1 MRDLRRLL
9 RPRSIAVLGSGW
21 AANVVEQCAKM
32 GFDGP
37 VWPVHP
43 TRDQIA
49 GVSCYR
55 SLADLPHAPDAT
67 FIGVNRHATLD
78 VVAELAAMGA
88 GGATCF
94 ASGWEEAGEADLQ
107 ARLVQAAGD
116 MPILGPNCYGLINY
130 LDGALLW
137 PDQHGGVRV
146 DRGVALL
153 SQSSNIVINLT
164 MQARGLPIAY
174 VTCLGNAAQV
184 GLAELADALLS
195 DERVTALGMYVEGI
209 DDAAAF
215 ADLAER
221 ARAAGKGIVCIKS
234 GKTELSRTAA
244 ASHTASLAGGGA
256 ASSAF
261 LRACGVAEVST
272 PAELIETLKI
282 FHHCGPQIGPR
293 LCSLSCS
300 GGEAGLVA
308 DLAAP
313 FGVDFPPPSD
323 AQRQRLGDILGPIV
337 FISNPL
343 DYHTFIWGD
352 GPRTTDVFTTMLAG
366 YDAGIFIIDPPRPDR
381 CDPSSFQP
389 ALDAVVAAAQN
400 TGKPAFAVASLPEN
414 FDEAL
419 AVRMAAPNVVPMMG
433 LETALGAIK
442 AAQTGPNRGG
452 WRPWPV
458 VAARPL
464 AMRDEASS
472 KALITGAG
480 VPVPRSVS
488 APTLAELAGKATV
501 LTAPLALKGLGF
513 AHKTEAGAV
522 RLGLATLDGQAE
534 MVGAKGYLAEEMVSG
549 VVAELLV
556 GLRRDPVYGA
566 TVTLGFGGVTAEV
579 LADTVTLVL
588 PVTEDEVAFALRRLR
603 LWPLLDGYRGRP
615 KAAVSAAVRVV
626 MDLQALMQASPALDE
641 IEINPLMLTADAA
654 VAVDAVIWEET
665 V

>member
-1 MRDLRRLL
+1 MRDLSRLL

-21 AANVVEQCAKM
+21 AANVVEQCIRM
-32 GFDGP
+32 GFEGP

-43 TRDQIA
+43 TRDQIG
-49 GVSCYR
+49 GVR
-55 SLADLPHAPDAT
+55 AFASLADLPGVPDAT

-78 VVAELAAMGA
+78 VVTELSAMGA

-94 ASGWEEAGEADLQ
+94 ASGWEEAGEAHLQ
-107 ARLVQAAGD
+107 AQLVAAAGN
-116 MPILGPNCYGLINY
+116 MPILGPNCYGVINY
-130 LDGALLW
+130 LDGSLLW
-137 PDQHGGVRV
+137 PDQHGGRRV

-164 MQARGLPIAY
+164 MQARGLPVAY
-174 VTCLGNAAQV
+174 VVCLGNAAQV
-184 GLAELADALLS
+184 GLAELAGALLA
-195 DERVTALGMYVEGI
+195 DEMVTALGMYVEGI
-209 DDAAAF
+209 DDAPGL
-215 ADLAER
+215 ADLAEK

-261 LRACGVAEVST
+261 LRQAGVAEVAT

-282 FHHCGPQIGPR
+282 MHVCGPQIGTR

-313 FGVDFPPPSD
+313 FGVDFPAPSQ
-323 AQRQRLGDILGPIV
+323 AQRDRLGDILGPIV
-337 FISNPL
+337 AIANPL

-389 ALDAVVAAAQN
+389 ALDAIVAAAQA
-400 TGKPAFAVASLPEN
+400 TGKPAFPVSSLPEN
-414 FDEAL
+414 FDEDRAI
-419 AVRMAAPNVVPMMG
+419 AMMGNNVVPMMG
-433 LETALGAIK
+433 LETALAAIR
-442 AAQTGPNRGG
+442 AAQTGGNRGG
-452 WRPWPV
+452 WRPL
-458 VAARPL
+458 AARTPR
-464 AMRDEASS
+464 AAEMRDEATS
-472 KALITGAG
+472 KALLAQAG
-480 VPVPRSVS
+480 VAVPRSVT
-488 APTLAELAGKATV
+488 AATMAELVQAAGG

-522 RLGLATLDGQAE
+522 RLGLVSLQGQAD
-534 MVGAKGYLAEEMVSG
+534 MPGATGYLAEEMVTG
-549 VVAELLV
+549 VVAELLIGV
-556 GLRRDPVYGA
+556 RRDPVYGA
-566 TVTLGFGGVTAEV
+566 TVTLGFGGVTTEL

-588 PVTEDEVAFALRRLR
+588 PVTADDIGAALRRLR
-603 LWPLLDGYRGRP
+603 LWPLLDGYRGKP
-615 KAAVSAAVRVV
+615 SADVASVVQAVLAV
-626 MDLQALMQASPALDE
+626 QALLVGTPSLQE
-641 IEINPLMLTADAA
+641 IEINPLMACQSGA
-654 VAVDAVIWEET
+654 VAVDAVIWEDAT
-665 V
+665 